1 MANTNPIALSA
12 IQINFALM
20 ERLGVNAINAARRNA
35 LQTCCAL
42 MTNTEA
48 TVMFAK
54 E

>member
-1 MANTNPIALSA
+1 MANTRSFALSA

-20 ERLGVNAINAARRNA
+20 EISKATAINAARINA

-42 MTNTEA
+42 MTNTEM

>member
-1 MANTNPIALSA
+1 MANTRAFVLSA

-20 ERLGVNAINAARRNA
+20 VRLGDNAINAARRNA
-35 LQTCCAL
+35 LQTSCAL
-42 MTNTEA
+42 MTNTEV